1 MVHAHCPPFSFSD
14 KDDGTDRNR
23 LAQVVITKAL
33 PYTFE
38 AFGYGAWFFF
48 ACWMLITT
56 VWAFVFL
63 PETKGKTLEDFDVI
77 L

>member
-1 MVHAHCPPFSFSD
+1 MVSGLCPFFHTLRGQKID
-14 KDDGTDRNR
+14 FAR
-23 LAQVVITKAL
+23 LAQFVITKAL
-33 PYTFE
+33 PYMFE
-38 AFGYGAWFFF
+38 SFGYGVWFFF
-48 ACWMLITT
+48 ACWMLIAT